1 MEENN
6 STSEIKLSDF
16 WNTLK
21 RCWWVLLAT
30 LIVVFLVLYLVASV
44 THEDQY
50 SAKTSIYILRDNGE
64 GSGSSN
70 FSSADITIAN
80 YILKDC
86 EVLFRSRDH
95 VLRPV
100 IESQNLSGVLNA
112 EQLDKMISITNEEN
126 TRVLYLTVTTKN
138 AQRSVDLANAIAQK
152 ACEYYNGYYNS
163 SLCNINDVANLD
175 DAKTPSNPVSKMK
188 LLLVAVAAMI
198 VVYLAYFLLYI
209 LDDKINTAEDV
220 EKYLGV
226 NMLGVI
232 PNREDARRR
241 KSKGGYYYSHEY
253 DGSGAVGAKTNTQAE
268 GKR

>member
-6 STSEIKLSDF
+6 GTSEVRLSDF
-16 WNTLK
+16 WNTFK

-30 LIVVFLVLYLVASV
+30 LVGVFCILYLVSSI

-50 SAKTSIYILRDNGE
+50 SAKTSIYILRDSGNN
-64 GSGSSN
+64 SGSSNN

-100 IESQNLSGVLNA
+100 IETQNLSGVLDTK
-112 EQLDKMISITNEEN
+112 QLDKMISITHEEN

-138 AQRSVDLANAIAQK
+138 AQRSVDLANAVAQK
-152 ACEYYNGYYNS
+152 ACEYYNGYYNT
-163 SLCNINDVANLD
+163 SLCNINDVASLE
-175 DAKTPSNPVSKMK
+175 DAKTPSNPISKMK
-188 LLLVAVAAMI
+188 LLLISVAAMI
-198 VVYLAYFLLYI
+198 VVYLVYFLLYI

-232 PNREDARRR
+232 PNREDSRRR
-241 KSKGGYYYSHEY
+241 KTKGGYYSSYY
-253 DGSGAVGAKTNTQAE
+253 ASGEAE
-268 GKR
+268 GANSNAQAGGKR